1 METSV
6 MTLVGHAVMVCF
18 VLTTMPIY
26 MLVAIKVPKW
36 FIRTI
41 DKIRRGFLWKGR
53 KDING
58 AVV

>member
-1 METSV
+1 M
-6 MTLVGHAVMVCF
+6 MTLVGHTIMVCF
-18 VLTTMPIY
+18 VLTTIPIY
-26 MLVAIKVPKW
+26 MLVAIKVRKW
-36 FIRTI
+36 FIRAI